1 MGAIARVPRPAASSL
16 TSPLRPLPAP
26 LSDANP
32 LQRQN
37 TPKSIAACALPASAN
52 AIMSIHHGVHHLG
65 FRCTGAGLGVC
76 CAPAACR
83 DMRPTAHSLSFASPK
98 ESKQRKGEPNASAL
112 RAHCVARAGREAR
125 KLAFGSNSA
134 RLFFRPTLRYS
145 TPHNGR
151 DSHTR
156 HRFARHSFRQIQ
168 AVALI
173 IITLAATD

>member
-1 MGAIARVPRPAASSL
+1 M
-16 TSPLRPLPAP
+16 
-26 LSDANP
+26 
-32 LQRQN
+32 
-37 TPKSIAACALPASAN
+37 AL
-52 AIMSIHHGVHHLG
+52 G
-65 FRCTGAGLGVC
+65 
-76 CAPAACR
+76 AACR
-83 DMRPTAHSLSFASPK
+83 DVRPTAHFLSFASPK
-98 ESKQRKGEPNASAL
+98 ERKQRKGEPNASAL

-168 AVALI
+168 AVALVLI
-173 IITLAATD
+173 APAAINSIASENRWHGNTDSVTALGPKVYSEIGQKTRGGQSDFPIPPHNFVNSPQLIAGWRRRGIYLLPLPTCPPVN